1 MDDVIGFGSNGVVVA
16 SRQSAGKALK
26 YWLPHVMRGSI
37 VGDSR
42 SLSLFKGF
50 FLGRNRF
57 RVKVRGARLSIKFF
71 GEAFPL
77 DQVNSFARKAN
88 VIIADVC
95 ITQDLESPRCK
106 LYSILHSC
114 HPWPLKNGVLEMEL
128 AGPPVYLRLPLTYKE
143 VNRLVAVLCEAAQ
156 SALLQGVAIVD
167 LKPENICDAFNR
179 EGWIIVDVDDLPV
192 VSDPQAYQSAT
203 YTVNT
208 LANLGRGV
216 QYFSF
221 VNYLGPFEASSADL
235 DGFYSEQ
242 HLRWSFSSK
251 LPLDLSDHSLPT
263 ESTGHANALAAP
275 PAVLDD
281 PNRPHALCRRL
292 APAHALVVES
302 NGTPDRT
309 RGRAKLALCLRS
321 GAAPRTCDPL
331 LRRRRGR

>member
-192 VSDPQAYQSAT
+192 VSDPHAYQSAT
-203 YTVNT
+203 YTVKNT
-208 LANLGRGV
+208 VTAIRAMVASLVITAALLAGVITKGVALEKFFHMSKRMANWSELESICHPALIQVLHSSPDTVGWQLGSAA
-216 QYFSF
+216 Y
-221 VNYLGPFEASSADL
+221 EARLLASESS
-235 DGFYSEQ
+235 
-242 HLRWSFSSK
+242 
-251 LPLDLSDHSLPT
+251 PLVDT
-263 ESTGHANALAAP
+263 EM
-275 PAVLDD
+275 
-281 PNRPHALCRRL
+281 
-292 APAHALVVES
+292 E
-302 NGTPDRT
+302 
-309 RGRAKLALCLRS
+309 
-321 GAAPRTCDPL
+321 
-331 LRRRRGR
+331 